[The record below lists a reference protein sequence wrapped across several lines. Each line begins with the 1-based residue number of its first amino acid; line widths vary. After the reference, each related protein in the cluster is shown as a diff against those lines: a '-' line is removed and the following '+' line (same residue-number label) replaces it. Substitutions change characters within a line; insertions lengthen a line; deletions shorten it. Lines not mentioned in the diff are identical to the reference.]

1 MAVKPQLKPN
11 ASLIDKLEYIKKVA
25 DPAIYNNVRTKRV
38 IKEGFSLTTNSR
50 DITYS
55 TDASNNN
62 TFASGSMEVK
72 IPYWIVT
79 CGAYPCLYIGVPY
92 GHSDYARGVDT
103 IQHSYRYRVSAELSY
118 AKSINEVPFLKEY
131 KDKYPDYWILGWDY
145 DSKQFL
151 NLDSDLSTVDCYTQ
165 VWTLQTLEVQAKSAV
180 SQLIYYLDTS
190 AWMRIAEK
198 YNPLTKKIEL
208 HPAPIAE
215 QPIESIPPAPIA
227 EQSVELLDGE
237 ALPF

>member
-1 MAVKPQLKPN
+1 MVMAVKPQLKPN

-25 DPAIYNNVRTKRV
+25 DPVIYNNVKTKRV
-38 IKEGFSLTTNSR
+38 IKEGFSLATNSR

-62 TFASGSMEVK
+62 TFAAGSMEVR
-72 IPYWIVT
+72 IPYWITT

-92 GHSDYARGVDT
+92 GHNDYAQGYDA
-103 IQHSYRYRVSAELSY
+103 IQRNYRYRVSAELSY
-118 AKSINEVPFLKEY
+118 SKSINEVPFLEEY
-131 KDKYPDYWILGWDY
+131 RDKYPDYWILGWDY
-145 DSKQFL
+145 ASGQFL

-165 VWTLQTLEVQAKSAV
+165 AWTIQTLEVQAKSAV
-180 SQLIYYLDTS
+180 SQLIYYLDTP

-198 YNPLTKKIEL
+198 YNPITKKIEL

-215 QPIESIPPAPIA
+215 QPVESIPT
-227 EQSVELLDGE
+227 ELLDGE